1 MSNVPIKEVIKKSM
15 LNVKDPVYFLKKYCY
30 IQHPMK
36 GKIPFHTWDF
46 QEKTLRDFH
55 EHRYNIILKACRQ
68 LGLSTLTG
76 YTLWMMTFHQDKNVL
91 VIAYQTRYLKNLVT
105 KIRV

>member
-1 MSNVPIKEVIKKSM
+1 MCQ
-15 LNVKDPVYFLKKYCY
+15 DPVYFLKKYCY

-55 EHRYNIILKACRQ
+55 EHRYNIILKNRQ
-68 LGLSTLTG
+68 LGLSTLTVV
-76 YTLWMMTFHQDKNVL
+76 TL
-91 VIAYQTRYLKNLVT
+91 YG
-105 KIRV
+105 

>member
-1 MSNVPIKEVIKKSM
+1 MSNVPIKEVIKKEY
-15 LNVKDPVYFLKKYCY
+15 VKCAQDPVYFLKKYCY

-55 EHRYNIILKACRQ
+55 DSRLPSSSEIIDISNCIRPSSRDIIL
-68 LGLSTLTG
+68 T
-76 YTLWMMTFHQDKNVL
+76 
-91 VIAYQTRYLKNLVT
+91 
-105 KIRV
+105 